1 MAAGNEVVGAFVLAY
16 HVSSEK
22 KQEMQRMAKN
32 GIGIIVKTTDPSVTA
47 EFISQQF
54 GIDIHAITV
63 LSGPLVHTYNELVEE
78 TSNAMFA
85 TKGKATCM
93 MRVITACVRE
103 KSNISIVRLLQ
114 NVSIILGFVLVAF
127 LVCFSG
133 LKQISTLAMVIYEV
147 FWLVVLLILPK
158 IRRS

>member
-1 MAAGNEVVGAFVLAY
+1 MVGAFVLAY

-63 LSGPLVHTYNELVEE
+63 LSGPLVHTYNELTNKVEE